1 MWAYIV
7 RRLLLAIPTVLGIML
22 LTFMLFSVVT
32 KDPAR
37 LYAGKHA
44 TPQVL
49 EAIRHQ
55 MGLDKPR
62 WINFGEFK
70 KSHQFGD
77 LFDAQFPDMLLF
89 RFPDSMRYEE
99 SVWSIFV
106 RKAPISFLIQLPIF
120 IIELGG
126 SLVLALLCAAWR
138 GRPLDR
144 TLTFLSVLGMSV
156 PGLCVYLLA
165 QRVFG
170 AQLRIFPVA
179 GWARGFAAL
188 QFAALPILVSAVSN
202 LGGSTRFYR
211 TVVLD
216 EISGDYVRTA
226 RAKGVASGNV
236 LMTHVLANVMI
247 PVITST
253 VTALPLLFMGA
264 LFLERIFQIPGIGGL
279 LVEAIENNDRP
290 VVMFLVYITSII
302 YCLALVATDVC
313 YALVDPRVSLR

>member
-22 LTFMLFSVVT
+22 LTFLLFSVVT

-37 LYAGKHA
+37 VYAGKHA
-44 TPQVL
+44 TEEVL
-49 EAIRHQ
+49 TAIRHR

-62 WINFGEFK
+62 WINLPLFRET
-70 KSHQFGD
+70 HQVGD
-77 LFDAQFPDMLLF
+77 LFNAQFPDMLMF
-89 RFPDSMRYEE
+89 RFPESMRYDE
-99 SVWSIFV
+99 SVWKIFA

-138 GRPLDR
+138 GRVLDR
-144 TLTFLSVLGMSV
+144 TITLVAVLTMSI
-156 PGLCVYLLA
+156 PSLCVYLYA
-165 QRVFG
+165 QQFFG
-170 AQLRIFPVA
+170 ADLRLFPVG
-179 GWARGFAAL
+179 GWDIGWRAL
-188 QFAALPILVSAVSN
+188 QFATLPILIGAAMSV
-202 LGGSTRFYR
+202 GGGARFYR

-216 EISGDYVRTA
+216 EISGEYVRTA

-253 VTALPLLFMGA
+253 VTALPLLFTGA
-264 LFLERIFQIPGIGGL
+264 LFLERIFQIPGLGGL
-279 LVEAIENNDRP
+279 LLEALDNNDRP

-313 YALVDPRVSLR
+313 YAIADPRVSLH